1 MEEIWKPIKGYEGFY
16 EASSLGKIRSLDRIA
31 YNSGIR
37 KQCHI
42 KGRILSLC
50 AANNGYVVVNL
61 CKKTVLVHRAVYSA
75 FYGEIPKGMDIN
87 HKNGNRHDNK
97 MGNLE
102 ICTRSENIRHSFDV
116 LGRKPTSMPN
126 AAKPVYQIKNGIIVG
141 EYSSA
146 REAEKRTGISYKYIS
161 KSCHSKFKAG
171 GYKWA
176 FKTKTAIKAPFLC
189 EK

>member
-50 AANNGYVVVNL
+50 AANNGYIVVNL

-126 AAKPVYQIKNGIIVG
+126 AAKPVCQIKNGIIVG

-146 REAEKRTGISYKYIS
+146 REAEKRTGISYRYIS

-176 FKTKTAIKAPFLC
+176 FKTKTAIKAPFLR